1 MSNLSD
7 KDIDRLS
14 RDAAEFYEP
23 DHTMLSWKKLEQNL
37 VEQIPERPP
46 DFGSLF
52 RIRPLVWA
60 PAVLLLTGITYYL
73 IKNTNHRQIS
83 TLKSQTEVSHPVPA
97 TLPENSRLPGN
108 SPDAAAHAS
117 SSASAEGKAGK
128 ENTPL
133 RKNAASSGGTSG
145 KKDPDALERRYAPA
159 GNFYAAN
166 AKNKAHRTNGIGSG
180 VEGRAG
186 DYRNNQSGKTTG
198 SGTYNE
204 DKTADPGGRSGGDM
218 AAGMSAAG
226 SRSNAHGKTAYAVNL
241 PLPSAINHTPLVSGN
256 DSSLNRF
263 AATGKAV
270 KKNGKSLQIN
280 RSLVL
285 GLVMGPDYS
294 DVGGMSN
301 DQLGNNLG
309 ISVGYYLSSRL
320 SLNTGIQYTIKN
332 YWTEGK
338 YFQPGNSGLT
348 PAYAFPRIESVNGSS
363 NMFEIPLTLRYDFL
377 KQEKARFFVNA
388 GFSSYLMRKE
398 TYTFFFHNAGRAYQ
412 WQNQNNQ
419 HRNYWFAVA
428 SLSAGFEQDLGKGFS
443 FQTEPFLRLPLQGI
457 GDGNIKLNS
466 YGLLFSIRYTPVLG
480 RTRK

>member
-23 DHTMLSWKKLEQNL
+23 DHTMLSWKKIEQNL

-52 RIRPLVWA
+52 RIRPLIWA

-73 IKNTNHRQIS
+73 IKNTSHRQIS
-83 TLKSQTEVSHPVPA
+83 TLKSQTEVSRPTPSA
-97 TLPENSRLPGN
+97 LPENSRLPG
-108 SPDAAAHAS
+108 SSADAAADASSHAS
-117 SSASAEGKAGK
+117 AAEGKAEKENARLRNTASSTSISGK
-128 ENTPL
+128 EHP
-133 RKNAASSGGTSG
+133 
-145 KKDPDALERRYAPA
+145 YAPA
-159 GNFYAAN
+159 GNLHAAN
-166 AKNKAHRTNGIGSG
+166 AKNSAHHINEIASG
-180 VEGRAG
+180 VADGAG
-186 DYRNNQSGKTTG
+186 YRQNHSGKTTG
-198 SGTYNE
+198 SGTYNDE
-204 DKTADPGGRSGGDM
+204 GKTVDRRGHAGGDM
-218 AAGMSAAG
+218 AGMSAAG
-226 SRSNAHGKTAYAVNL
+226 SGPSEQGKTAHVANL

-263 AATGKAV
+263 AATGKTV

-309 ISVGYYLSSRL
+309 ISIGYYLSSRL
-320 SLNTGIQYTIKN
+320 SVNTGIQYTIKN

-338 YFQPGNSGLT
+338 YFQPGNSGPT

-363 NMFEIPLTLRYDFL
+363 NMFEIPLTLRFDFL
-377 KQEKARFFVNA
+377 KREKARFFVNA

-398 TYTFFFHNAGRAYQ
+398 TYTFFFHNAGRAYE
-412 WQNQNNQ
+412 WQNQNDE
-419 HRNYWFAVA
+419 HRNYWFAVG

-443 FQTEPFLRLPLQGI
+443 FQMEPFLRLPLRGI

>member
-7 KDIDRLS
+7 RDIDRLS
-14 RDAAEFYEP
+14 RNAAEFYEP

-52 RIRPLVWA
+52 RIRPLIWA

-83 TLKSQTEVSHPVPA
+83 TLKSQTEVSRPDPSA
-97 TLPENSRLPGN
+97 PPENSRLPRN
-108 SPDAAAHAS
+108 PADAAADAS
-117 SSASAEGKAGK
+117 SRASAAEGKAEK
-128 ENTPL
+128 ENARL
-133 RKNAASSGGTSG
+133 RNAASATSITG
-145 KKDPDALERRYAPA
+145 NEKPRAPA
-159 GNFYAAN
+159 GDRLAAN
-166 AKNKAHRTNGIGSG
+166 AKNSSHRINEVASG
-180 VEGRAG
+180 VTDRAG
-186 DYRNNQSGKTTG
+186 YRHNYSGKTTG
-198 SGTYNE
+198 SGTHNE
-204 DKTADPGGRSGGDM
+204 GIVDLTDHPGGDI
-218 AAGMSAAG
+218 AGISAAG
-226 SRSNAHGKTAYAVNL
+226 SDASNPGKTTHLVNL
-241 PLPSAINHTPLVSGN
+241 PSPSAINHTPLVSGN

-263 AATGKAV
+263 ATTGKTV

-294 DVGGMSN
+294 DVGGVSN

-309 ISVGYYLSSRL
+309 ISIGYYLSSRL
-320 SLNTGIQYTIKN
+320 SVNTGIQYTVKN
-332 YWTEGK
+332 YWAEGK
-338 YFQPGNSGLT
+338 YFQPGNAGLT
-348 PAYAFPRIESVNGSS
+348 SAYAFPRIESVNGSS

-377 KQEKARFFVNA
+377 KQGKARFFVNA

-398 TYTFFFHNAGRAYQ
+398 TYTFFFHNAGRAYE
-412 WQNQNNQ
+412 WQNQNNE
-419 HRNYWFAVA
+419 HRNYWFAIG

-443 FQTEPFLRLPLQGI
+443 FQMEPFLRLPLRGI

-480 RTRK
+480 